1 MYKFNFVLLSALLL
15 VGCAEQKPC
24 QVVYVKPSILKTN
37 AKADSTLALNSVKT
51 KTAPNADMQWMW
63 PSNGVILSKFNP
75 RNEIKK
81 GIEISGK
88 EGAPVLAAG
97 DGDVV
102 YSGNSLRGYGN
113 LIIVR
118 HKKNFLTA
126 YAHNRKNL
134 VKEGDRVVIGQ
145 RIAEMG
151 SSGTDRV
158 KLHFEVRLQG
168 KPIDPQGVLPVR

>member
-1 MYKFNFVLLSALLL
+1 MDKLKVVLIATLL
-15 VGCAEQKPC
+15 VTGCAEQKPC
-24 QVVYVKPSILKTN
+24 QVVYAKPSILKTN
-37 AKADSTLALNSVKT
+37 SKADTLALNSVKT
-51 KTAPNADMQWMW
+51 KIAPNAGMQWMW
-63 PSNGVILSKFNP
+63 PSNGVVLSKFNP
-75 RNEIKK
+75 RNAIKK

-88 EGAPVLAAG
+88 EGAPVIAAS

-102 YSGNSLRGYGN
+102 YSGSSLKGYGN
-113 LIIVR
+113 LIIIR

-151 SSGTDRV
+151 RSGTDRV